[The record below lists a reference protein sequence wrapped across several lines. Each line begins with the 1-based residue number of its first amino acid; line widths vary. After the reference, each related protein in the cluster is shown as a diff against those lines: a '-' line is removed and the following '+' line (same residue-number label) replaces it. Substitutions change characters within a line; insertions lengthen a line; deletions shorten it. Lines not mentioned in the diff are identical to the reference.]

1 MMWYEFQGGSKAK
14 PDPSAHDT
22 HKGCRYIWNSPHLP
36 TSPRDQG
43 SPGNHEGGR
52 GARGSDLKCSET
64 PCGSRGDGQ
73 GVASVPGKEVAQ

>member
-1 MMWYEFQGGSKAK
+1 MSFRAEAK
-14 PDPSAHDT
+14 RSPT
-22 HKGCRYIWNSPHLP
+22 HPPK
-36 TSPRDQG
+36 
-43 SPGNHEGGR
+43 GGR